1 MAYIKSTCEV
11 LNSIEDV
18 FESLDKHLGMEYTD
32 EVKDI
37 ILSDVTIYTY
47 EKEVKRLKDV
57 IEDNDRY
64 TDGMQNAI
72 SSAYNST
79 EELISYMQDSKRLDR
94 KKIIDWLYEIKSELG

>member
-32 EVKDI
+32 EVRSIIDGTEDYKKEIKKLNDI
-37 ILSDVTIYTY
+37 
-47 EKEVKRLKDV
+47 

-94 KKIIDWLYEIKSELG
+94 KKIIDWLYEIKNELG

>member
-11 LNSIEDV
+11 LNSTEDIW
-18 FESLDKHLGMEYTD
+18 ESLDKHLGMEYTD
-32 EVKDI
+32 EVRSIIDGPEDYKKEIKKLNDI
-37 ILSDVTIYTY
+37 
-47 EKEVKRLKDV
+47 

-79 EELISYMQDSKRLDR
+79 EELITYMQDSKRLDR
-94 KKIIDWLYEIKSELG
+94 KKIIDWLYEIKNELG